1 MGFEGGDILVCM
13 MTHTKPIASPFSVYA
28 IRDTDLLLD
37 ASSATGR
44 DYSLKIRDLPTA
56 DKPRERPFMMVPTA
70 LSLRELLAI
79 ILTTG
84 TAKEGVLEMSSRI
97 IKEYGEKSLISE
109 TNAAKLSEDLDIPV
123 VKACQ
128 IVAVGELGRRIYE
141 KNPSGFTTIR
151 NARDAYEYLGDMRTL
166 AKEQLRGLYLNSH
179 NRIVHDEVISIG
191 TVNSN
196 LVHPREVFRP
206 AIEYSAAAVILGLHN
221 HPSGVA
227 WFSDED
233 LRVTEQLVKAGK
245 LIGIEVLDHIV
256 IAKDGWKSINANYR
270 E

>member
-1 MGFEGGDILVCM
+1 MHMITSIKSV
-13 MTHTKPIASPFSVYA
+13 PSPFSSYA

-37 ASSATGR
+37 APSGSAR
-44 DYSLKIRDLPTA
+44 DYILKIRDLPIV
-56 DKPRERPFMMVPTA
+56 DKPRERLLHDGPAA

-84 TAKEGVLEMSSRI
+84 TSKEGVLEMSSRI
-97 IKEYGEKSLISE
+97 IREYGEHTLISE
-109 TNAAKLSEDLDIPV
+109 TDAARLSTDLDIPI

-141 KNPSGFTTIR
+141 KNPSGFTVIR
-151 NARDAYEYLGDMRTL
+151 NAKDVYDHLSDMRTL

-191 TVNSN
+191 TINSN

-206 AIEYSAAAVILGLHN
+206 AIEYSAAAVILAHN
-221 HPSGVA
+221 HPSGVVEP
-227 WFSDED
+227 SDED
-233 LRVTEQLVKAGK
+233 RRVTEQLVKAGK
-245 LIGIEVLDHIV
+245 MIGIEVLDHVV
-256 IAKDGWKSINANYR
+256 IGKDSWKSINANY
-270 E
+270 